1 MKPAPSAGSGQVLL
15 ITGAAGVIGQA
26 VLLRLA
32 QDAQWRQCRWVLT
45 AWHLEK
51 LGPALAA
58 LKEQGIEAQGISL
71 DMADEA
77 GCEAFI
83 NALPGLGPFLG
94 MALLAGINHDD
105 PIVRLEETSWDR
117 VWQVNIGFHARLLR
131 AAGAHF
137 APEARVLLVASQ
149 VGLRGNAGQVAYAAA
164 KGALIDLMHTLPA
177 VRVNVLLPPLV
188 PSPLLEN
195 LSPEALQSLF
205 AMRSLQD
212 PEPALSCAE
221 GAAYLLS
228 DASRYVQRQ
237 VWHADSRV
245 SVLGWPA

>member
-1 MKPAPSAGSGQVLL
+1 MKVL
-15 ITGAAGVIGQA
+15 Q
-26 VLLRLA
+26 
-32 QDAQWRQCRWVLT
+32 
-45 AWHLEK
+45 
-51 LGPALAA
+51 
-58 LKEQGIEAQGISL
+58 EQGIEAQGISL

-94 MALLAGINHDD
+94 IALLAGINHDD
-105 PIVRLEETSWDR
+105 PIVRLEEARWDR

-131 AAGAHF
+131 AAGAHL
-137 APEARVLLVASQ
+137 APGARALLVASQ
-149 VGLRGNAGQVAYAAA
+149 VALRGNAGQVAYAAA
-164 KGALIDLMHTLPA
+164 KGALIDLMPSLPTA
-177 VRVNVLLPPLV
+177 LRVNVLLPPLV
-188 PSPLLEN
+188 PSPLLDN

-205 AMRSLQD
+205 ALRSLQD
-212 PEPALSCAE
+212 PEPALSCAD

-237 VWHADSRV
+237 VWHADSRI